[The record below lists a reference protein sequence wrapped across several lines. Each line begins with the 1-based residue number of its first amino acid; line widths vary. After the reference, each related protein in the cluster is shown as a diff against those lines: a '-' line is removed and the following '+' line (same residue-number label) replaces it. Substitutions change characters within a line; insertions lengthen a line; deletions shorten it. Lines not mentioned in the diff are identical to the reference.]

1 MGRVV
6 WLWAAL
12 LVSGEAAA
20 QSLTLRWRAPAECPD
35 EAAVLRAVEAAGA
48 PARPGRDL
56 SVDAVVTRPGRWR
69 AVLLTRDGAREGT
82 RTLES
87 RSCSRLVQ
95 GVAVVIA
102 LAVEAASDAP
112 APPQPSGTAPA
123 ARLPVWFVD
132 DDELPPVLRPPPPAP
147 PPPRSARLRL
157 GASLHARAEWGALP
171 SFAPAMGLGVSVWG
185 TTLGAVLEGSA
196 ALSQRLEGPR
206 AGTAMTMGLWRTA
219 LLGCA
224 LRGAGRWRA
233 GGCAGVELDRVTA
246 RGDGFQRS
254 AEDAAWMVGV
264 PLRAM
269 GGVGL
274 GRRVQVL
281 AEAEA
286 MVPLE
291 RVQYA
296 VEGVGVLHTMAPV
309 VVRAGLSLMWRTP

>member
-35 EAAVLRAVEAAGA
+35 EAAVLRAVQAAGA

-56 SVDAVVTRPGRWR
+56 SVDAEVTRPGRWR
-69 AVLLTRDGAREGT
+69 AVLSTRDGAREGT

-87 RSCSRLVQ
+87 RSCTRLVQ
-95 GVAVVIA
+95 GVAMVIA
-102 LAVEAASDAP
+102 LAVEEASTAVEAP
-112 APPQPSGTAPA
+112 APPEASPS
-123 ARLPVWFVD
+123 ARAPVWFV

-147 PPPRSARLRL
+147 PPPRGVGLRL
-157 GASLHARAEWGALP
+157 GVSLHTRAEWGVLP
-171 SFAPAMGLGVSVWG
+171 SWAPSMGLGVSVWG
-185 TTLGAVLEGSA
+185 ATLGAVWEGA
-196 ALSQRLEGPR
+196 AAWSQRVEGPR
-206 AGTAMTMGLWRTA
+206 AGTAMAMGLWRTA

-224 LRGAGRWRA
+224 LRGDGRVRA
-233 GGCAGVELDRVTA
+233 GGCAGVELNRVTA
-246 RGDGFQRS
+246 RGEGFQRT
-254 AEDAAWMVGV
+254 AEDAGWTVGV

-269 GGVGL
+269 GGLRL
-274 GRRVQVL
+274 GRRVQVF

-286 MVPLE
+286 TLPLA
-291 RVQYA
+291 RVAYA

-309 VVRAGLSLMWRTP
+309 AFRAGLSCMWQTP